1 MYAALITGGI
11 ALLQSL
17 ITNIPKWIETA
28 KRNRELSAA
37 AAAAKQSEY
46 EAIWKKASHQ
56 VQPDPV
62 RSKK

>member
-1 MYAALITGGI
+1 MYAALITAGI

-37 AAAAKQSEY
+37 EAAEKQAEY
-46 EAIWKKASHQ
+46 EKIWRKASHQ